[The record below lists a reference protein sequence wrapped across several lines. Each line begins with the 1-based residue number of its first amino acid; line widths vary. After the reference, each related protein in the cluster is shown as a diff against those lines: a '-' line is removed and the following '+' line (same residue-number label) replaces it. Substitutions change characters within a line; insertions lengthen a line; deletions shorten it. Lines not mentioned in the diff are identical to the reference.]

1 MTKRIS
7 GRLALVLAVL
17 LVLVVVLAGWL
28 ALVSPERSK
37 AATLDGQIGAANAK
51 LVSTQAFLR
60 GPASKQSVKDLA
72 LLRRAM
78 PDDTRMSEIMRQ
90 LSWAAGRSGVHVD
103 SITPSA
109 PVATSGAQAVPVAL
123 SVTGHYFRLAK
134 FMHLLRTRADVK
146 NGKVHASGRLYAVD
160 NIAFSTSAKGG
171 LITATIALNA
181 FKYGAAP
188 VVTAPATT
196 DTTTTGS

>member
-7 GRLALVLAVL
+7 GRLAFLLAAL

-28 ALVSPERSK
+28 ALISPERSK

-90 LSWAAGRSGVHVD
+90 LSWAAGRSGVHID

-160 NIAFSTSAKGG
+160 NISFSTSAQGG
-171 LITATIALNA
+171 LITAAIALNA
-181 FKYGAAP
+181 FTYGTAPVAAP
-188 VVTAPATT
+188 STT
-196 DTTTTGS
+196 TTTTTGS

>member
-7 GRLALVLAVL
+7 GRLAFLLAVL

-160 NIAFSTSAKGG
+160 NIAFSTSAQGG

-181 FKYGAAP
+181 FTYGTAPVPAAP
-188 VVTAPATT
+188 STT
-196 DTTTTGS
+196 TTTTGS